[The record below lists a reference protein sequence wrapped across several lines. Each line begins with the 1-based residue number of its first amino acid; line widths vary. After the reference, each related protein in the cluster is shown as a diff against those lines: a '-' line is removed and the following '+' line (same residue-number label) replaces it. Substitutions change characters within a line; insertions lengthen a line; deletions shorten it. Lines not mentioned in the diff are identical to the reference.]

1 MSAVCATG
9 VFAGCDWAGSERPTE
24 RLPASAY
31 TEDFD
36 AAWTFIR
43 DTYAYF
49 DHEVVDWERV
59 RVVLRPRTPRSATT
73 PDSSACSRNSWSTCA
88 ITTRT

>member
-1 MSAVCATG
+1 MRDSREVLLVAAVCATG
-9 VFAGCDWAGSERPTE
+9 VFAGCGWAGSERLTE

-59 RVVLRPRTPRSATT
+59 RVVLRPRAAAVPRPRRIRRPA
-73 PDSSACSRNSWSTCA
+73 RG
-88 ITTRT
+88 TR

>member
-1 MSAVCATG
+1 MAIG
-9 VFAGCDWAGSERPTE
+9 AGCGETPPDP
-24 RLPASAY
+24 LPPSAY

-49 DHEVVDWERV
+49 DHKTVI
-59 RVVLRPRTPRSATT
+59 ATV
-73 PDSSACSRNSWSTCA
+73 SSHCSRNSSSIST
-88 ITTRT
+88 ITTRTWA